1 MVRNENLPTPT
12 VKAIK
17 FEKIFL
23 SFLPCRG
30 HKRISGRQTTA
41 ANRPNQTDFSC
52 FRFQFVLSVH
62 CVLPFFST
70 QCFLSVHCLLPFVS
84 PLSFH
89 ALLLSF
95 CSMSYLPFVT
105 SYYLFQLFVS
115 FQLIVSVHCV
125 FPFVSP
131 FPYYALLPS
140 ARFKSY
146 ILFVSSSLS
155 FQLFPAVCSGLPS
168 DLILPV
174 SSQLFLSVRCVLSFI
189 SSLLFHLLLPFF
201 RINSY
206 VLFVSFFLPFQL
218 FLSIRCVCAFVF
230 LSFQFS
236 SSICYLLS
244 FVCPD
249 RSVFPSVST
258 LPFYSLRLC
267 LRIKSSVLL
276 V

>member
-1 MVRNENLPTPT
+1 MVRIKNLPTPT

-17 FEKIFL
+17 FEKICL
-23 SFLPCRG
+23 SFFPCRG
-30 HKRISGRQTTA
+30 HKRIRGRQTTA
-41 ANRPNQTDFSC
+41 ANRPKQTDFSC

-84 PLSFH
+84 PLPFH

-95 CSMSYLPFVT
+95 RSMSYVPFVT
-105 SYYLFQLFVS
+105 SSHSFQLSVS
-115 FQLIVSVHCV
+115 FQLFVSVHCV

-146 ILFVSSSLS
+146 ILFVFSSLS

-168 DLILPV
+168 DLPV

-218 FLSIRCVCAFVF
+218 FLSIRCVCAFVSTLLSCSFSSSFPFTLSISLRPSFRFNSSLLFVISF
-230 LSFQFS
+230 LSFQ
-236 SSICYLLS
+236 LS
-244 FVCPD
+244 PH
-249 RSVFPSVST
+249 VSQKT
-258 LPFYSLRLC
+258 
-267 LRIKSSVLL
+267 
-276 V
+276 

>member
-1 MVRNENLPTPT
+1 
-12 VKAIK
+12 
-17 FEKIFL
+17 
-23 SFLPCRG
+23 
-30 HKRISGRQTTA
+30 
-41 ANRPNQTDFSC
+41 
-52 FRFQFVLSVH
+52 
-62 CVLPFFST
+62 
-70 QCFLSVHCLLPFVS
+70 
-84 PLSFH
+84 
-89 ALLLSF
+89 
-95 CSMSYLPFVT
+95 MSYLPVVT

-218 FLSIRCVCAFVF
+218 FLSIRSVCAFVF

-236 SSICYLLS
+236 SSICYFLS
-244 FVCPD
+244 FVL
-249 RSVFPSVST
+249 T
-258 LPFYSLRLC
+258 LMSCSFRFSFRFNFPFYSLRLR
-267 LRIKSSVLL
+267 LRLSFVSILLFHLLLPFFRINSYVLIVQFFLPFQLFLSIRCVCAFVSTLLSCSFSSSFPFTLSISLRPSFRFNSSLL
-276 V
+276 YVISFLSFQLSPHVPQKT